1 MSWYVVYTKPRNEK
15 KVAVKLKDKGI
26 EIYCPLQEEVHQWS
40 DRKKK
45 VKVPVFRSYIFVRL
59 ENYKKESVPIL
70 ETPGVLR
77 FLWWLGKPGIV
88 RDEEINDIRHFLE
101 EYDQVEVVQR
111 YAKGEKVA
119 IVHGPLR
126 EQQGIIIDLDKRKA
140 KLYINSLGISLK
152 AYVPLK
158 ILQKLRS
165 EG

>member
-1 MSWYVVYTKPRNEK
+1 MPWYVVYTKPRNEK
-15 KVAVKLKDKGI
+15 RVADKLKDKGI
-26 EIYCPLQEEVHQWS
+26 ETYCPLQEEVHQWS

-45 VKVPVFRSYIFVRL
+45 VKVPVFRSYIFVHL
-59 ENYKKESVPIL
+59 EDYKKESVPIL
-70 ETPGVLR
+70 ETAGVVK

-88 RDEEINDIRHFLE
+88 RDDEINNIRHFLE
-101 EYDQVEVVQR
+101 EYDHVEVVQQ

-119 IVHGPLR
+119 ITHGPLR

-158 ILQKLRS
+158 ILQKLRN
-165 EG
+165 EE

>member
-1 MSWYVVYTKPRNEK
+1 MPWYVVYTKPRNEK
-15 KVAVKLKDKGI
+15 RVADKLKDKGI
-26 EIYCPLQEEVHQWS
+26 ETYCPLQEEVHQWS

-45 VKVPVFRSYIFVRL
+45 VKVPVFRSYIFVHL
-59 ENYKKESVPIL
+59 GDYKKESVPIL
-70 ETPGVLR
+70 ETAGVVK

-88 RDEEINDIRHFLE
+88 RDDEINNIRHFLE
-101 EYDQVEVVQR
+101 EYDHVEVVQQ

-119 IVHGPLR
+119 ITHGPLR

-158 ILQKLRS
+158 ILQKLRN
-165 EG
+165 EE